1 MQEASEA
8 MLVMWFEMLYAFSTF
23 FKVDS
28 SNLAAFHAKRV
39 TIMPKDA
46 RLIARIIGI
55 WDPTSFLGIPR
66 QTTFNENYD
75 PKVTIYKQKCP
86 NKCKHNGPNTN
97 TSAPSSRKAVG
108 IKRPNNAK
116 HMSGGKTNNM
126 RKELAAKAAT
136 VVIE

>member
-1 MQEASEA
+1 M
-8 MLVMWFEMLYAFSTF
+8 F
-23 FKVDS
+23 FLPSLKVDS
-28 SNLAAFHAKRV
+28 SNLAAFYVKRV
-39 TIMPKDA
+39 TIIPKDA